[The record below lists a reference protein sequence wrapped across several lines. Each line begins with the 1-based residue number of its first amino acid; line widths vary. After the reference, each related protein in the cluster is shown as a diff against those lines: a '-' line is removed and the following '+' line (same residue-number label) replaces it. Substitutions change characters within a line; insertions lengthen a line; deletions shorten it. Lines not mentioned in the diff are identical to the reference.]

1 MGHIIKIIMMDKR
14 FEAFFLKL
22 MEYEGGLANDA
33 DDSGGLTKFGI
44 SQKAYPDINIPLL
57 TIERAKAIYW
67 MDYYQP
73 LNIPAIVDD
82 RIAWQIFDFGVNAGV
97 KESAKTIQ
105 KIVGANCDGEIGP
118 KTLNLINLFED
129 EYPLYIHFISERLKH
144 YLLITDRKPKQIKF
158 LKGWMLRTLE
168 L

>member
-1 MGHIIKIIMMDKR
+1 MTDAR
-14 FEAFFLKL
+14 FEIFVTRLLKL
-22 MEYEGGLANDA
+22 EGGYVNDPNDA
-33 DDSGGLTKFGI
+33 GGETKYGI
-44 SQKAYPDINIPLL
+44 SKRAYPELNIKTL
-57 TIERAKAIYW
+57 TPEYAKSIYW
-67 MDYYQP
+67 EDYYQP

-105 KIVGANCDGEIGP
+105 KIVGANCDGKIGP
-118 KTLNLINLFED
+118 KTMNLINLFED